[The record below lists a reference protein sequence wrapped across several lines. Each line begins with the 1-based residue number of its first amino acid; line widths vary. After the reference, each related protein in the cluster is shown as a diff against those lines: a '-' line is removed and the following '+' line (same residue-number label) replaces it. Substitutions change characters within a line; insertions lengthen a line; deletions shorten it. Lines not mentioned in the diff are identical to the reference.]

1 MKTEKREYTKI
12 IANEGYFLTNHNGCY
27 GTEIILGSED
37 SPENY
42 EELPMSE
49 WPVVE
54 HEHQNHAETGTEAE
68 ENPLSVVK
76 LAKLKGL
83 YEYDKSNNV
92 NGFYYNGQFMWLDRE
107 TRSVLKN
114 TIESLET
121 VGRNTLNIWYGDNN
135 INLNLEDAKYLLSLL
150 EVYATDCY
158 NITEQHRLSII
169 GMTTVEDVKNYN
181 FKEGYP
187 EMLRFDNQ

>member
-1 MKTEKREYTKI
+1 MKTENHEYTKI

-27 GTEIILGSED
+27 GLEIILGSED

-54 HEHQNHAETGTEAE
+54 NVHQNHAETGTEVE
-68 ENPLSVVK
+68 ENPLNRIKS
-76 LAKLKGL
+76 AKLNAL
-83 YEYDKSNNV
+83 SEYDKSDNV
-92 NGFYYNGQFMWLDRE
+92 NGFYYRGQFMWLDKD
-107 TRSVLKN
+107 TRTVLRN

-121 VGRNTLNIWYGDNN
+121 VGRNMLNIWYKGNC
-135 INLNLEDAKYLLSLL
+135 INLNLDEAKYLLSML

-158 NITEQHRLSII
+158 NVTEQHKSSII

-187 EMLRFDNQ
+187 EMPRFEEE